1 MQKKIVIVGG
11 GIGGLSTAL
20 ACGYRDLPVQLIERN
35 KVFSEVGAGI
45 QISPNI
51 VRLLEGWGLKEGLDT
66 LACFPS
72 QLEIRSALNADLL
85 GRLPLGERAVKR
97 YGARYATIARSDLH
111 GLLLKAVNAQG
122 STQLIVGNAV
132 EFVSQDASAVTV
144 TTADGQ
150 NRRANVL
157 IGADGLWS
165 QVRDFVRLDAQPQF
179 SGYVA
184 YRAMVAQAD
193 LPETLRSQVITA
205 WLGPDFHAVQ
215 YPVHHG
221 ELLNVVIIVKA
232 TAPAELDQWNQTA
245 EMHELQ
251 AHLSNA
257 AAPLQELVS
266 AISKWNLWPLC
277 GLPKVRSAQEL
288 AFGRIAL
295 LGDAAHP
302 MLPFLAQGA
311 GMAIEDAFAMADV
324 LQQSTHDD
332 ADALERFARRRWKRN
347 ARVQARAVRNG
358 EIFHATGLRRWGRD
372 TAMKLFGAR
381 MIDVPWL
388 YRGR

>member
-51 VRLLEGWGLKEGLDT
+51 VRLLEGWGLKEGLDA

-72 QLEIRSALNADLL
+72 QLEIRSALNANIL

-97 YGARYATIARSDLH
+97 YGARYATIARADLH

-165 QVRDFVRLDAQPQF
+165 QVRDFVRLDAQPAF
-179 SGYVA
+179 TGYVA

-193 LPETLRSQVITA
+193 LPETLRSDVITA

-232 TAPAELDQWNQTA
+232 TALAELDQWNQTA
-245 EMHELQ
+245 EVHEIQ
-251 AHLSNA
+251 THMANA
-257 AAPLQELVS
+257 AAPLQELVN

-347 ARVQARAVRNG
+347 ARVQAGAVRNG
-358 EIFHATGLRRWGRD
+358 EIFHATGLKRWGRD

-381 MIDVPWL
+381 LIDVPWL

>member
-51 VRLLEGWGLKEGLDT
+51 VRLLEGWGLKEGLDA

-184 YRAMVAQAD
+184 YRAMVVQAD

-232 TAPAELDQWNQTA
+232 KAPAELDQWNQTA
-245 EMHELQ
+245 EVQELQ

-324 LQQSTHDD
+324 LQQSSHDD

>member
-51 VRLLEGWGLKEGLDT
+51 VRLLEGWGLKEGLDA

-72 QLEIRSALNADLL
+72 QLEIRSALSADLL

-221 ELLNVVIIVKA
+221 ELLNVAIIVKA
-232 TAPAELDQWNQTA
+232 TGPAELDQWNQTA

-251 AHLSNA
+251 AHLANA

-302 MLPFLAQGA
+302 MLPFLGQGA

-324 LQQSTHDD
+324 LQQSTNDD

-347 ARVQARAVRNG
+347 ARVQARAVSNG

>member
-1 MQKKIVIVGG
+1 
-11 GIGGLSTAL
+11 
-20 ACGYRDLPVQLIERN
+20 
-35 KVFSEVGAGI
+35 
-45 QISPNI
+45 
-51 VRLLEGWGLKEGLDT
+51 
-66 LACFPS
+66 
-72 QLEIRSALNADLL
+72 
-85 GRLPLGERAVKR
+85 
-97 YGARYATIARSDLH
+97 
-111 GLLLKAVNAQG
+111 
-122 STQLIVGNAV
+122 VGNAV

-179 SGYVA
+179 SGFVA
-184 YRAMVAQAD
+184 YRAMVVQAD

-232 TAPAELDQWNQTA
+232 TAPAELDLWNQTA
-245 EMHELQ
+245 EVQELQ
-251 AHLSNA
+251 AHLANA

-266 AISKWNLWPLC
+266 AIPKWNLWPLC

>member
-51 VRLLEGWGLKEGLDT
+51 VRLLEGWGLKEGLDA

-184 YRAMVAQAD
+184 YRAMVVQAD

-232 TAPAELDQWNQTA
+232 KAPAELDQWNQTA
-245 EMHELQ
+245 EVQELQ
-251 AHLSNA
+251 AHLANA

-324 LQQSTHDD
+324 LQQSSHDD

>member
-51 VRLLEGWGLKEGLDT
+51 VRLLEGWGLKDGLDA

-72 QLEIRSALNADLL
+72 QLDIRSALNADLL

-179 SGYVA
+179 SGCVA
-184 YRAMVAQAD
+184 YRATVVQTD
-193 LPETLRSQVITA
+193 LPETLRSEVITA

-215 YPVHHG
+215 YPVHRG

-232 TAPAELDQWNQTA
+232 PAPAELDQWNQTA
-245 EMHELQ
+245 EAHALQ
-251 AHLSNA
+251 AHLANA

-266 AISKWNLWPLC
+266 AISKWTLWPLC

-324 LQQSTHDD
+324 LQQSSHEE

-347 ARVQARAVRNG
+347 ARVQAGAVRNG

>member
-1 MQKKIVIVGG
+1 M
-11 GIGGLSTAL
+11 STAL

-51 VRLLEGWGLKEGLDT
+51 VRLLEGWGLKDGLDA

-157 IGADGLWS
+157 IGADGLLKQEWRGLKVPGHIDEVLKS
-165 QVRDFVRLDAQPQF
+165 
-179 SGYVA
+179 
-184 YRAMVAQAD
+184 
-193 LPETLRSQVITA
+193 
-205 WLGPDFHAVQ
+205 
-215 YPVHHG
+215 
-221 ELLNVVIIVKA
+221 VKA
-232 TAPAELDQWNQTA
+232 LKKAEKTA
-245 EMHELQ
+245 
-251 AHLSNA
+251 
-257 AAPLQELVS
+257 
-266 AISKWNLWPLC
+266 
-277 GLPKVRSAQEL
+277 
-288 AFGRIAL
+288 
-295 LGDAAHP
+295 
-302 MLPFLAQGA
+302 
-311 GMAIEDAFAMADV
+311 
-324 LQQSTHDD
+324 
-332 ADALERFARRRWKRN
+332 
-347 ARVQARAVRNG
+347 
-358 EIFHATGLRRWGRD
+358 
-372 TAMKLFGAR
+372 
-381 MIDVPWL
+381 
-388 YRGR
+388 

>member
-1 MQKKIVIVGG
+1 
-11 GIGGLSTAL
+11 
-20 ACGYRDLPVQLIERN
+20 
-35 KVFSEVGAGI
+35 
-45 QISPNI
+45 
-51 VRLLEGWGLKEGLDT
+51 
-66 LACFPS
+66 
-72 QLEIRSALNADLL
+72 
-85 GRLPLGERAVKR
+85 
-97 YGARYATIARSDLH
+97 
-111 GLLLKAVNAQG
+111 
-122 STQLIVGNAV
+122 
-132 EFVSQDASAVTV
+132 
-144 TTADGQ
+144 
-150 NRRANVL
+150 
-157 IGADGLWS
+157 
-165 QVRDFVRLDAQPQF
+165 
-179 SGYVA
+179 
-184 YRAMVAQAD
+184 
-193 LPETLRSQVITA
+193 
-205 WLGPDFHAVQ
+205 
-215 YPVHHG
+215 
-221 ELLNVVIIVKA
+221 VKA

-251 AHLSNA
+251 AHLANA